1 MAALAGLGVVAF
13 VGMVV
18 YDMMPPFRSFA
29 RAGEKLPSISVENG
43 DTLYCRMRY
52 CDFRFPLPDKT
63 HIVRTNP
70 ITGGAD
76 TINGDIYVIDPD
88 GGPVDMRAYA
98 ELLQRKGFDVAPCD
112 GSGCSE
118 VTNNRV
124 DVPFVSGTN
133 VIHYPL
139 FNDFW
144 ASSPQQEGSSLEI
157 SSDAHMAKI
166 RFGYFGDY

>member
-1 MAALAGLGVVAF
+1 VKRNTKRVLLSMAALAGLGVVAF

-88 GGPVDMRAYA
+88 GR
-98 ELLQRKGFDVAPCD
+98 VAPEEGFRCGAMRRLGLFRSNKQPGGCAICERYQCD
-112 GSGCSE
+112 
-118 VTNNRV
+118 TL
-124 DVPFVSGTN
+124 P
-133 VIHYPL
+133 VI
-139 FNDFW
+139 
-144 ASSPQQEGSSLEI
+144 
-157 SSDAHMAKI
+157 
-166 RFGYFGDY
+166 